1 MYSLY
6 HFSGKIVTRMWG
18 VRVGET
24 ILNIIWGFTARLMT
38 VTENTMLWTMLWVI
52 PNILVEYAPKW

>member
-1 MYSLY
+1 
-6 HFSGKIVTRMWG
+6 MWG